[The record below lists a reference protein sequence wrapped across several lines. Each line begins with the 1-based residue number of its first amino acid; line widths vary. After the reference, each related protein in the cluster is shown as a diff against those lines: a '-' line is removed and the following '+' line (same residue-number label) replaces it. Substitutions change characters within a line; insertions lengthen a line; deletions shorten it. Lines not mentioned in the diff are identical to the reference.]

1 MKAIHVLRK
10 PLVGTTVAGNVL
22 KFGCGG
28 LNIDAARVETVSAGP
43 GSTENGRDD
52 ALFGGGIVSR
62 PAYDG
67 SKGRWPAN
75 VVFQHLDGCEQTGVR
90 SVRTSTAT
98 NKSGSS
104 GGMFGVIGASAP
116 GTETRGLEAQRDGT
130 ETVAAYDCEAG
141 CPVAALDA
149 QSGVSTSTGGR
160 ASIGAF
166 KGGRAFGVGNE
177 AEVLPGV
184 QPGLGDTGGP
194 HASSSSSEVA
204 QTALR

>member
-10 PLVGTTVAGNVL
+10 PLSREAGSTVAANVL
-22 KFGCGG
+22 KYGCGG

-52 ALFGGGIVSR
+52 ALFGRGIVSR

-75 VVFQHLDGCEQTGVR
+75 VVFQHLDGCKQTGVR
-90 SVRTSTAT
+90 EI
-98 NKSGSS
+98 K
-104 GGMFGVIGASAP
+104 AP
-116 GTETRGLEAQRDGT
+116 GAKNSKQHTNSKDGLVFVFNSTPRSEVCHRNEDGT

-149 QSGVSTSTGGR
+149 QSGSLAPQGGQKR
-160 ASIGAF
+160 
-166 KGGRAFGVGNE
+166 
-177 AEVLPGV
+177 L
-184 QPGLGDTGGP
+184 DTGGKSFLGTG
-194 HASSSSSEVA
+194 HGGAMDSTFYGDSGGASRFFK
-204 QTALR
+204 QF